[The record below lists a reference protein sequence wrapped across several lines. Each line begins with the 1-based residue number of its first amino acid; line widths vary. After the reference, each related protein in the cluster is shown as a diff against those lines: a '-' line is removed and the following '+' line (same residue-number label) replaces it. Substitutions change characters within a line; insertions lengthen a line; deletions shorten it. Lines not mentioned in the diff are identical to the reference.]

1 MSDETTNPEAAET
14 EAEAKVEV
22 TPAEA
27 ETPVEEAP
35 AKPEAAAKANKAPAN
50 KAPAKKSVD
59 TENERG
65 LRKTRVGV
73 VVSDGM
79 EKTIVVD
86 VVRRVQHPRFKKII
100 KRSSKLY
107 AHDEEGAA
115 KVGDKV
121 RVMESRPISKKKRW
135 RLVEVLAH

>member
-1 MSDETTNPEAAET
+1 MTR
-14 EAEAKVEV
+14 
-22 TPAEA
+22 
-27 ETPVEEAP
+27 
-35 AKPEAAAKANKAPAN
+35 
-50 KAPAKKSVD
+50 
-59 TENERG
+59 ENGRG

-73 VVSDGM
+73 VISDGM

-86 VVRRVQHPRFKKII
+86 VVRRVQHPKFKKIV

-121 RVMESRPISKKKRW
+121 RVMEIRPISKKKRW

>member
-1 MSDETTNPEAAET
+1 M
-14 EAEAKVEV
+14 
-22 TPAEA
+22 
-27 ETPVEEAP
+27 
-35 AKPEAAAKANKAPAN
+35 
-50 KAPAKKSVD
+50 
-59 TENERG
+59 
-65 LRKTRVGV
+65 RKTRVGV
-73 VVSDGM
+73 VISDGM

-86 VVRRVQHPRFKKII
+86 VVRRVQHPKFKKIV

-121 RVMESRPISKKKRW
+121 RVMEMRPISKKKRW

>member
-1 MSDETTNPEAAET
+1 MSDETTNPEAADT
-14 EAEAKVEV
+14 EAEAEVEV
-22 TPAEA
+22 NPAEA

-35 AKPEAAAKANKAPAN
+35 AKPEAAAKA
-50 KAPAKKSVD
+50 KAPAKKAAD
-59 TENERG
+59 TESERG

-121 RVMESRPISKKKRW
+121 RVMESRPISRKKRW